1 MNKIL
6 AELLHEPALL
16 LLCLIPF
23 FLSTVMMA
31 VVMMVVVVVVMLFLM
46 ILFIMV
52 LVVMVFIMVLVV
64 MVIWLHKTYMML
76 RLGAIIVK
84 TAPAGLDLANNTA

>member
-31 VVMMVVVVVVMLFLM
+31 VVMMVLVVVMLFLM

>member
-31 VVMMVVVVVVMLFLM
+31 VVMMVLVVVMLFLM

-84 TAPAGLDLANNTA
+84 TAPTGLDLANNTA

>member
-6 AELLHEPALL
+6 PELLHEPALL

-52 LVVMVFIMVLVV
+52 LVVMV
-64 MVIWLHKTYMML
+64 IWLHKTYMML

-84 TAPAGLDLANNTA
+84 TAPTGLDLANNTA

>member
-31 VVMMVVVVVVMLFLM
+31 VVMMLKHERACAC
-46 ILFIMV
+46 
-52 LVVMVFIMVLVV
+52 
-64 MVIWLHKTYMML
+64 VIQRITF
-76 RLGAIIVK
+76 GS
-84 TAPAGLDLANNTA
+84 

>member
-31 VVMMVVVVVVMLFLM
+31 VVMMVLVVVMLFLM

-52 LVVMVFIMVLVV
+52 LVVMVFIMVFVV
-64 MVIWLHKTYMML
+64 MVVWLHKTYMML

-84 TAPAGLDLANNTA
+84 TAPTGLDLANNTA